1 MSLFFL
7 FLFKQFFFNLTSF
20 KQFYAH
26 RYDETQ
32 HTNHTDK
39 SQIQMPKSPTI
50 CTDCL
55 GNGNDIRMICIPEGA
70 ECKLCTL
77 TFDLY
82 HFKKDKRSNTI
93 IKTIICLACANQRNV
108 CQCCMLDMLW
118 HIPIDERDQLLSLI
132 KGYNI
137 TTKEATNEMMKRFL
151 VLKKGKKQIG
161 GAAMMAQDQSQLD
174 LLMQE
179 MKHTLETEKLKLKV
193 SSNSSPTSINLNKI
207 STHDMNKFANINIH
221 HLLDLLPLN
230 ESFTKENDTTTRFFV
245 YNINPSLAEWKIDD
259 KIAQLVDNTE
269 WKDPHP
275 LAMMIN
281 HKSTCGSINFR
292 TPTLA
297 QKFVDKLISTKNFVS
312 CKGKNGEPLQRGVL
326 NIDHFNLYVIPW
338 IKDNFTQNS
347 FGNNTKEYI
356 KLSITLRNLIISEMK
371 PKQTTTPRVDKESK
385 LSKNKKKSKKKV
397 GRVTSSFAL

>member
-1 MSLFFL
+1 MS
-7 FLFKQFFFNLTSF
+7 KT
-20 KQFYAH
+20 
-26 RYDETQ
+26 
-32 HTNHTDK
+32 
-39 SQIQMPKSPTI
+39 PPTI
-50 CTDCL
+50 CEGCL
-55 GNGNDIRMICIPEGA
+55 GKENDIRMICVPQGA

-93 IKTIICLACANQRNV
+93 VKTIICPACANQRNV
-108 CQCCMLDMLW
+108 CQCCMLDMIW

-151 VLKKGKKQIG
+151 VLKKGGKQIG
-161 GAAMMAQDQSQLD
+161 GASLMSKDESHLN

-179 MKHTLETEKLKLKV
+179 MKDTLEREKLKI
-193 SSNSSPTSINLNKI
+193 NSKPSTDLNKV
-207 STHDMNKFANINIH
+207 STHDVNKFANVNIH
-221 HLLDLLPLN
+221 HLLDILPFN
-230 ESFTKENDTTTRFFV
+230 ESFTKENATATTRFFL
-245 YNINPSLAEWKIDD
+245 YNINSSLAEWKIDD
-259 KIAQLVDNTE
+259 KITQLVDNTE

-281 HKSTCGSINFR
+281 HKATCGSINFR

-297 QKFVDKLISTKNFVS
+297 SKFVDKLISNENIIS
-312 CKGKNGEPLQRGVL
+312 CKDNKNGTPLQRGVI
-326 NIDHFNLYVIPW
+326 NIDHFNIYVIPW
-338 IKDNFTQNS
+338 VKDNFTQNS

-371 PKQTTTPRVDKESK
+371 PRQPTASRVHKK
-385 LSKNKKKSKKKV
+385 PNHSKNKKKSKKKV
-397 GRVTSSFAL
+397 GRITSSFAL